1 LNKLISP
8 IYSKKSW
15 GHEIIWAITD
25 KYISKTIEIDPYK
38 ISELVVYEKR
48 EKSIIVIS
56 GQLILALGKCCDE
69 DKIDYIKFEE
79 GWSFY
84 IAPGMMHRYGAT
96 EKPLCLIE
104 VSSPE
109 IDSAVIIGDISEL
122 EIP

>member
-1 LNKLISP
+1 MNKLISP

-48 EKSIIVIS
+48 EKSIMTIS
-56 GQLILALGKCCDE
+56 GQLILALGRCCDE
-69 DKIDYIKFEE
+69 SALEYIKFEE

-96 EKPLCLIE
+96 DKPLRLVEI
-104 VSSPE
+104 SSPE

>member
-1 LNKLISP
+1 MNKLVSP

-15 GHEIIWAITD
+15 GHEIVWAITD

-48 EKSIIVIS
+48 EKSIIVVL
-56 GQLILALGKCCDE
+56 GRLILALGKCCDE
-69 DKIDYIKFEE
+69 NALEYISFEE

-96 EKPLCLIE
+96 ENPLRLIE

-109 IDSAVIIGDISEL
+109 IDSAIIIGDTSEL